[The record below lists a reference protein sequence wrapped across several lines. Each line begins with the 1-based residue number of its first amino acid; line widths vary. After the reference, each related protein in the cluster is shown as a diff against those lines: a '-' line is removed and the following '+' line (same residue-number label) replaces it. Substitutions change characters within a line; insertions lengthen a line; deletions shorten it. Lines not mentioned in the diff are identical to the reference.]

1 MLLSEDQS
9 AKGKL
14 CNPKIVL
21 QSTKSTYERKE
32 EICVRTYGCLYE
44 RGRRESNQDS
54 IALHKIVT
62 LYGEVALAVVCDGM
76 GGMDEGE
83 TASGYVAE
91 RISCWFYEELPLF
104 LERRVGM
111 KGIARSI
118 ERKLF
123 HLHFDLK
130 EYGKRKKIVTG
141 TTASILLTTEK
152 KYLIC
157 HMGDSAIYRINR
169 KRAGI
174 WRMDT
179 SYGSGSSVRW
189 MRRFS
194 CGRFRKTIMRMTKIH
209 GDAASGLER
218 CIGSGKYHP
227 PDVRYGRVKKHTAF
241 LLCSDG
247 FWHHLKEE
255 EIANTFLEGTA
266 ECGGWAEKRL
276 RALAAKALRRG
287 EADNISAIYLG

>member
-1 MLLSEDQS
+1 M
-9 AKGKL
+9 
-14 CNPKIVL
+14 
-21 QSTKSTYERKE
+21 
-32 EICVRTYGCLYE
+32 RTYGCLYE
-44 RGRRESNQDS
+44 RGLRESNQDS

-62 LYGEVALAVVCDGM
+62 LYGEAALAVVCDGM

-91 RISCWFYEELPLF
+91 RISCWFYEELPML

-141 TTASILLTTEK
+141 TTVSILLTTDK

-157 HMGDSAIYRINR
+157 HLGDSTIYRINR
-169 KRAGI
+169 KRASI
-174 WRMDT
+174 WRMGA
-179 SYGSGSSVRW
+179 SYGDYSAARRMRLFPFGHLNVQRMRW
-189 MRRFS
+189 LSF
-194 CGRFRKTIMRMTKIH
+194 GRFGKKIMRMTKIH

-218 CIGSGKYHP
+218 CIGSGKYYP
-227 PDVRYGRVKKHTAF
+227 PDIRRGRIGKHTAF
-241 LLCSDG
+241 LICSDG

-255 EIANTFLEGTA
+255 EIADTFPAEAAEGRR
-266 ECGGWAEKRL
+266 WAEKRL
-276 RALAAKALRRG
+276 KALAAKALRRG
-287 EADNISAIYLG
+287 ETDNISAIYLGQ